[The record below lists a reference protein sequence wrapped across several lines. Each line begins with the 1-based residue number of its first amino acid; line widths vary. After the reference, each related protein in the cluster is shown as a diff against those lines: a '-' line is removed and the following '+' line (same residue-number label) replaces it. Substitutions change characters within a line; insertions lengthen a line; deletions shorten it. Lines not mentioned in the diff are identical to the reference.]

1 LIRASKRGCG
11 NVAGPLMM
19 RPSSSANVE
28 PCHRQVTLTHI
39 ECRRYGPRSD
49 GHVRHHGVQRVTE
62 HRAAQ
67 HILQRKTRFCE
78 QGGNDGLHAF
88 GE

>member
-1 LIRASKRGCG
+1 
-11 NVAGPLMM
+11 
-19 RPSSSANVE
+19 
-28 PCHRQVTLTHI
+28 
-39 ECRRYGPRSD
+39 
-49 GHVRHHGVQRVTE
+49 VQRVTE